1 MAEPTDS
8 TIVEDHRLL
17 NESLGLVAPRSSEL
31 IAAFYD
37 KLFTDHPGV
46 RQMFPEEMEPQREK
60 LLKAIIALVTNYD
73 SPDQLAPALTSMG
86 RNHAKYGALPAHFD
100 AVGATLLATLR
111 DFAGEAW
118 TPEYEGAWTR
128 AYTAAAGA
136 MMAAGAE
143 AQSN

>member
-1 MAEPTDS
+1 MAEHPDS

-17 NESLGLVAPRSSEL
+17 NESLGLVAPQSSEL

-37 KLFTDHPGV
+37 KLFADYPGV
-46 RQMFPEEMEPQREK
+46 REMFPADMDPQREK

-73 SPDQLAPALTSMG
+73 RPDQLGPALTSMG
-86 RNHAKYGALPAHFD
+86 RNHSRYGAQPAHFD

-111 DFAGEAW
+111 SFAGEAW

-136 MMAAGAE
+136 MMAAADQ
-143 AQSN
+143 ATAN